1 MRRLALAAMPFAL
14 LALATACGDGEKK
27 DDAQPAAAAQDTPAP
42 NVNEQPQAPDKQ
54 LPSPT
59 PIPDTLPVIQVA
71 FAGKVYAPTKSDF
84 SGLPKVKVKAG
95 DKECEGVA
103 LSALV
108 EKAAAGTAAT
118 ATIQG
123 TRVDNLR
130 LGAVRFPVADIGGS
144 TVFVVDESGHVALFS
159 SSIPQEQWL
168 KDVTSIALN

>member
-1 MRRLALAAMPFAL
+1 MRRLALAAMPLAL
-14 LALATACGDGEKK
+14 LALAAACGDGNKK
-27 DDAQPAAAAQDTPAP
+27 DDAQQTAAAQETPSP
-42 NVNEQPQAPDKQ
+42 NVNEQPQVPDKQ

-59 PIPDTLPVIQVA
+59 PVPDTLPVIQVG

-84 SGLPKVKVKAG
+84 TGLPKVKVTAG
-95 DKECEGVA
+95 GKEYEGVA

-108 EKAAAGTAAT
+108 EKAAAGAAAT

-130 LGAVRFPVADIGGS
+130 LGAVRFPIADVGGS
-144 TVFVVDESGHVALFS
+144 TVFAVDDSGHVALFS
-159 SSIPQEQWL
+159 STIPQEQWL